1 MKNQESPKAATW
13 KRPLLILLWVAT
25 AFMLAQLIVVAV
37 LYGLQAL
44 GINISAESPSAITF
58 FAAAVY
64 AITLILV
71 IVIPYRFF
79 NRARVSKKT
88 LGIARLPSWLD
99 IALTLPAA
107 FVYLLTTALLVT
119 LVSTLFPAFNPE
131 QVQDIGFTNLTQQ
144 SEYLLAFVTLIILA
158 PLAEELLFRGYLY
171 GKLRTIVGFLPSVLL
186 TSLLFG
192 AAHMQWNLA
201 VDTFA
206 LSLVLCSLREMTGSI
221 WAGVLLHMLK
231 NGVAFY
237 FIFINPTLLNTLGG

>member
-1 MKNQESPKAATW
+1 MNTQPLSKAAAW
-13 KRPLLILLWVAT
+13 KKSVLILLWIAT
-25 AFMLAQLIVVAV
+25 SFMVAQLLIVAL
-37 LYGLQAL
+37 LYGLKDL
-44 GINISAESPSAITF
+44 GVTVSEDNPSLMTF

-64 AITLILV
+64 GLTLVLV
-71 IVIPYRFF
+71 VFVPHRIFHK
-79 NRARVSKKT
+79 ARVSKKT
-88 LGIARLPSWLD
+88 MGITRFPNWLD
-99 IALTLPAA
+99 ILLTLPAA
-107 FVYLLTTALLVT
+107 FVYLLITALLVT
-119 LVSTLFPAFNPE
+119 IVVALFPGFNLE
-131 QVQDIGFTNLTQQ
+131 EAQDVGFNNLVDT
-144 SEYLLAFVTLIILA
+144 SEYLLAFVTLIIIA

-171 GKLRTIVGFLPSVLL
+171 GKLRGLVGLLPTVLL

-237 FIFINPTLLNTLGG
+237 FIFINPTLLGTLGG